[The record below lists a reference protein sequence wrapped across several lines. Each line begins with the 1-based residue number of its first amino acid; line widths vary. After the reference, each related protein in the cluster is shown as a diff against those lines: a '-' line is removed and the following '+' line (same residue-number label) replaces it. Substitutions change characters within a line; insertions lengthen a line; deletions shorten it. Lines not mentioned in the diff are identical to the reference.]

1 LGIGHRRGFR
11 SLTRAETALEN
22 NIAFQIERIRPEIRR
37 TSEESELAIFDPSIA
52 ADLTHS
58 RSWTRE
64 DIENRAK
71 DDKTRDHST
80 TAGVSVGQFFPTG
93 TSVQLGLDQTFR
105 SSDAS
110 GSDSDRNTTNYDASV
125 TQALLRGFGKEV
137 NLARLKQARLDTIIS
152 QYELRAAAQT
162 LVSQVEQAYWDYI
175 LNERSIETY
184 ERSLEI
190 AELHLVEVRERIRVG
205 SVAETELVAGE
216 AEIASRRE
224 SLIDAKGRLETGRL
238 TLIRLLN
245 PAGEGKWSQRLNL
258 LERLEPDEVSLD
270 TEDSHVSVALNLR
283 PDLKQAQL
291 QVERGELDLV
301 RTRNGLLPKLDMFIA
316 LGGTTYASSFSPGDD
331 RDGQGWDASLGLKF
345 QYNLG
350 NRAELAQHR
359 RTTLNQLQ
367 VEQSLRNMEQT
378 VQVDVRSAHVKVQV
392 AAEKIR
398 ATEATRKL
406 REESSRIEAEKFRV
420 GRSTEILVAQAWRD
434 LVTAEIAE
442 ISAVIAYRKALV
454 DLYRL
459 EGSLLERRGVIV
471 SEPGE
476 SLGN

>member
-1 LGIGHRRGFR
+1 
-11 SLTRAETALEN
+11 
-22 NIAFQIERIRPEIRR
+22 
-37 TSEESELAIFDPSIA
+37 
-52 ADLTHS
+52 
-58 RSWTRE
+58 
-64 DIENRAK
+64 
-71 DDKTRDHST
+71 
-80 TAGVSVGQFFPTG
+80 
-93 TSVQLGLDQTFR
+93 
-105 SSDAS
+105 
-110 GSDSDRNTTNYDASV
+110 
-125 TQALLRGFGKEV
+125 
-137 NLARLKQARLDTIIS
+137 
-152 QYELRAAAQT
+152 
-162 LVSQVEQAYWDYI
+162 
-175 LNERSIETY
+175 
-184 ERSLEI
+184 
-190 AELHLVEVRERIRVG
+190 
-205 SVAETELVAGE
+205 
-216 AEIASRRE
+216 
-224 SLIDAKGRLETGRL
+224 
-238 TLIRLLN
+238 
-245 PAGEGKWSQRLNL
+245 
-258 LERLEPDEVSLD
+258 
-270 TEDSHVSVALNLR
+270 
-283 PDLKQAQL
+283 
-291 QVERGELDLV
+291 ERGELDLV